1 MTCGV
6 DVELL
11 VVVRFVEE
19 SSFVVAKA
27 SEPMLPSQLIAL
39 VNCGAP
45 GPGAGLSR
53 AFSFSGSPQA
63 VTAVNLGKDQPQA
76 T

>member
-45 GPGAGLSR
+45 GPGAGLSEHL
-53 AFSFSGSPQA
+53 ALVDPPKPS
-63 VTAVNLGKDQPQA
+63 QP
-76 T
+76 